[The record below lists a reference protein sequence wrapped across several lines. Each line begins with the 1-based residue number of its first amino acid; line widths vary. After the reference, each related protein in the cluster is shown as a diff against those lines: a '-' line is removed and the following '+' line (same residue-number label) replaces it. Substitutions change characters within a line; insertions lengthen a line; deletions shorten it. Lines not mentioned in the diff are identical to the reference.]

1 MHSNN
6 YASSL
11 LLRKHFSERI
21 RTVIIVSF
29 LLCSTK
35 CIRQEGMHTDSKSS
49 AEYFLICS
57 NSNKEIIM
65 SLHGKIKTGCWV
77 IFYPTPHLHIFI
89 VPKIQYCM
97 MYLRIIISYFDSSA
111 RMWLLLFYCYTN
123 KWVTGF
129 AKRDLPHTSNLLTL
143 TVHNLGLSIDLNFC

>member
-6 YASSL
+6 YVSSI
-11 LLRKHFSERI
+11 LLRKHFSEGI
-21 RTVIIVSF
+21 ITVIIVSF
-29 LLCSTK
+29 LLCLTEY
-35 CIRQEGMHTDSKSS
+35 IRQDGRHTDSKSS

-89 VPKIQYCM
+89 VPTIHYCM
-97 MYLRIIISYFDSSA
+97 M
-111 RMWLLLFYCYTN
+111 
-123 KWVTGF
+123 
-129 AKRDLPHTSNLLTL
+129 
-143 TVHNLGLSIDLNFC
+143 